1 MDKLTPAQ
9 QSLLAAIE
17 RLRKS
22 LRMSP
27 TVQEIA
33 DELGIRAPSVH
44 EALSRLEAK
53 GYIRRQPN
61 KARSIEVLRRSL
73 PRKTHFVAV
82 PIIGEVAAGPAIL
95 AIENRI
101 GLLMVPESDVRGSC
115 FALKVQG
122 DSMIEANIFE
132 GDYVV
137 VRQQPLAESS
147 DIVVAMIDGEA
158 NVKRLFISEDRIEL
172 RSANQRMKPI
182 RVDPHS
188 DFRIVG
194 KVLHV
199 CSQEDAS
206 VDQPDL

>member
-33 DELGIRAPSVH
+33 DALGIRAPSVH

-61 KARSIEVLRRSL
+61 KARSIEVVRRSL
-73 PRKTHFVAV
+73 PRKTRLVAV
-82 PIIGEVAAGPAIL
+82 PIIGKVAAGPAIL

-101 GLLMVPESDVRGSC
+101 GLLMVPESAVRGSC

-122 DSMIEANIFE
+122 SSMIEADIFE
-132 GDYVV
+132 NDYVV
-137 VRQQPLAESS
+137 VRQQPLAENN

-158 NVKRLFISEDRIEL
+158 TVKRLHIAEDRVEL
-172 RSANQRMKPI
+172 RPANRRMKPI
-182 RVDPHS
+182 RVDPHAE
-188 DFRIVG
+188 FRIVG

>member
-1 MDKLTPAQ
+1 MDKLTPTQ
-9 QSLLAAIE
+9 QSLLTAIE
-17 RLRKS
+17 RLKKS

-33 DELGIRAPSVH
+33 DELSIRAPSVH

-53 GYIRRQPN
+53 GYIRRQPH
-61 KARSIEVLRRSL
+61 KARSIEVVRQSL
-73 PRKTHFVAV
+73 PRKTRLVPV
-82 PIIGEVAAGPAIL
+82 PIIGTVAAGPAIL
-95 AIENRI
+95 AIENQI
-101 GLLMVPESDVRGSC
+101 GQLMVPESDVRGSC

-137 VRQQPLAESS
+137 VRQQPLAENS
-147 DIVVAMIDGEA
+147 DIVIAMIDGEA
-158 NVKRLFISEDRIEL
+158 TVKRLHISEDRVEL
-172 RSANQRMKPI
+172 RPANRHMKPI
-182 RVDPHS
+182 QVDPHAE
-188 DFRIVG
+188 FRIVG